1 MPIFQDPDR
10 QRFYDLWSDDHPP
23 IREDERQIGG
33 SSWAH
38 HHRELEPSGRRTNFP
53 DETSISDYSL
63 SDLRTCDREGLI
75 HYIKNADTSAWA
87 HTLYG
92 DSNAGHSIS
101 RTPDKASDMKAGF
114 IEQGVPSDSPG
125 TNDQELS
132 SPADIQ
138 RPRSALHSGDFR
150 EGARQDSQSL
160 PQSPLHGQDT
170 GSRFPLLGSSPTA
183 PWFTAPIFASP
194 SRTQSTT
201 ISVSD
206 ENVRPPSR
214 SRAPSVGSFSSSYV
228 LKAPTSP
235 LVYQAN
241 NTDLDFSSRIDS
253 TEQLGPLERANRRR
267 TLPPETFRHLQSSPT
282 THRGAF
288 NFQSDH
294 SPGKWNDSLPFHH
307 YNPRRSLNSAYTLQL
322 ASSVQSPS
330 SRIRRPSFAAEKSSR
345 PHAPLV
351 GSYEESIL
359 RGRMSMN
366 PSKPL
371 DFTAQIGVLGKGKCK
386 ANLKCPPHVTIP
398 FPAVFYSYPTSGSGR
413 SISDDN
419 PSPYVGLIDL
429 ENSLPKDTT
438 ATSRRRRQQQSP
450 ARVCGEMT
458 DNPPP
463 PRANDQDTLRRR
475 EKRHRRA
482 ESPRCPPG
490 GCYRIPQQGQLQ
502 VMIKNPNKTAVK
514 LFLIP
519 YDLSDMEP
527 GSKTFIRQRSYSA
540 GPVIDMPL
548 TARKNYGTDRP
559 EVSLNSSEDP
569 KDKPILRYLIHLNI
583 CCPSKGRFYLH
594 SSIRVVFANRV
605 PDGKERLR
613 NEIQHPEP
621 RYAPYKPAR
630 DVNQTQLNTKLVT
643 DGGCRRSAADQGSI
657 PASLPYLASPCGQE
671 GQPATPIPAIEAQTV
686 SSNLK
691 DARSGQRAPHP
702 FRPIPSLREEV
713 LPLHDYDAAE
723 PYQTGSGTYS
733 KLTKGDLGYGG
744 YPFSPM
750 GGSEA
755 GESLLAKRLRGLDV
769 QKHNS
774 SGIN

>member
-1 MPIFQDPDR
+1 
-10 QRFYDLWSDDHPP
+10 
-23 IREDERQIGG
+23 
-33 SSWAH
+33 
-38 HHRELEPSGRRTNFP
+38 
-53 DETSISDYSL
+53 
-63 SDLRTCDREGLI
+63 
-75 HYIKNADTSAWA
+75 
-87 HTLYG
+87 
-92 DSNAGHSIS
+92 
-101 RTPDKASDMKAGF
+101 MKAGF

-206 ENVRPPSR
+206 EN
-214 SRAPSVGSFSSSYV
+214 
-228 LKAPTSP
+228 
-235 LVYQAN
+235 
-241 NTDLDFSSRIDS
+241 
-253 TEQLGPLERANRRR
+253 
-267 TLPPETFRHLQSSPT
+267 
-282 THRGAF
+282 
-288 NFQSDH
+288 
-294 SPGKWNDSLPFHH
+294 
-307 YNPRRSLNSAYTLQL
+307 
-322 ASSVQSPS
+322 
-330 SRIRRPSFAAEKSSR
+330 
-345 PHAPLV
+345 
-351 GSYEESIL
+351 
-359 RGRMSMN
+359 
-366 PSKPL
+366 
-371 DFTAQIGVLGKGKCK
+371 
-386 ANLKCPPHVTIP
+386 
-398 FPAVFYSYPTSGSGR
+398 
-413 SISDDN
+413 
-419 PSPYVGLIDL
+419 
-429 ENSLPKDTT
+429 
-438 ATSRRRRQQQSP
+438 
-450 ARVCGEMT
+450 
-458 DNPPP
+458 
-463 PRANDQDTLRRR
+463 
-475 EKRHRRA
+475 
-482 ESPRCPPG
+482 
-490 GCYRIPQQGQLQ
+490 GQLQ